1 MPNWCVVYDV
11 LCKNAAGLPEKGIG
25 LLLTRQGGACYN
37 LNNKSN
43 RPPPVGLEIRCISW
57 GVRHAEVF
65 THIFLKGFRVGEWMP
80 GLLQTEEGSKRIAGL
95 RPAERRVKRRRRTAL
110 WDAGFPRQ
118 LRLSREYSF
127 WPPGRYV
134 NRRHRLFILYGECC
148 VLCEICRENLSSPRA
163 DPFDRKRP
171 EGALSCEICRLFS
184 GRLRPRMQMRIRG
197 RILFS
202 LE

>member
-1 MPNWCVVYDV
+1 MNWQKSPPLPIEQAVLRNFVNSLSLPASGRGVFATRRPRRTVRAVCDWKENGASHTILCKFAEKTAVFVPNWCVVYDV
-11 LCKNAAGLPEKGIG
+11 LCKTAARLSEKGIAP
-25 LLLTRQGGACYN
+25 LLTRRGGACYN

-80 GLLQTEEGSKRIAGL
+80 GLLLTEEGSKRIAGL

-118 LRLSREYSF
+118 
-127 WPPGRYV
+127 
-134 NRRHRLFILYGECC
+134 
-148 VLCEICRENLSSPRA
+148 
-163 DPFDRKRP
+163 
-171 EGALSCEICRLFS
+171 
-184 GRLRPRMQMRIRG
+184 RG
-197 RILFS
+197 VAR
-202 LE
+202 